1 MKRSFFIFAA
11 ILFIAIQAH
20 AQGLIVRPDF
30 QPADLELRQHRVNAD
45 IQEQVAVVTVEH
57 EFYNPSATTVE
68 GTFLFPLP
76 QNAQVSRFS
85 MNVDGKE
92 IAGELLTADEA
103 RRIYEDIV
111 RKSLDPALLE
121 MADYRT
127 FRARIFPIP
136 PKATRRLTLRYDAT
150 LPIEGKTVTFQY
162 PMQGALSY
170 RGAGAPIRPMPAPQP
185 RERDQAREPE
195 RTRSQ
200 QSAIH
205 VQINTATAVKNIYS
219 PSHRVEVKQEND
231 RRATVAFEANN
242 AIDGRDFLLYYSL
255 DPNEIG
261 ATLLAHRPYT
271 DKSGYFMLLI
281 SPQVNPDTT
290 PAQGKDLVLVLDT
303 SGSMAGEKIQQA
315 KAALRYCLQRLG
327 NRDRFGLVTFSSEAR
342 KFRETLA
349 GLEAR
354 DEALYHV
361 DRLEATGGTNINA
374 ALLAAV
380 DLLRGSRSGNS
391 PASAGQSMIIF
402 LTDGLPS
409 AGVQDEGEIR
419 RNLQSANRDGI
430 RIFSF
435 GVGFDVNTR
444 LLDGLAKTSN
454 AFSDYISPQENI
466 EEKISTFYEK
476 VRYPVMSNLEYSF
489 RGVEA
494 HALSPHR
501 LPDLFKGGQ
510 IILAGRYRDGG
521 RATLVLRG
529 QAGGE
534 RQGDARR
541 EFHYDFTFPRQERE
555 RDFVARLWATR
566 RVGDLLDEIRL
577 QGENV
582 ELKNEVIALAK
593 EFGLVTPYTSYLV
606 QEEERL
612 TLQESRSQQVDDRL
626 MTLSRAG
633 NGGRRESAQPAAA
646 PAAMDAM
653 NQASG
658 AGAVQMSKSIR
669 AMKSAEVAT
678 EADAKS
684 AGLVT
689 IKGST
694 LRQQTDGTW
703 MDIDYK
709 AEVATIKL
717 AFASEAYF
725 TFLRIFPEAREFC
738 KLGNKIIFTFHGKFV
753 QIGEDG
759 EKQMSEEKLRE
770 RFR

>member
-1 MKRSFFIFAA
+1 MRRLFFLVASLCFAA
-11 ILFIAIQAH
+11 INLH
-20 AQGLIVRPDF
+20 AQGIIVRPDF

-92 IAGELLTADEA
+92 MIGELLTADEA

-150 LPIEGKTVTFQY
+150 LPLDGKTVTFQY
-162 PMQGALSY
+162 PMQGSLSH

-195 RTRSQ
+195 RARSQ

-205 VQINTATAVKNIYS
+205 VHLNTATAVKNIYS

-261 ATLLAHRPYT
+261 ATLLAYRPYN

-281 SPQVNPDTT
+281 SPQVNPDAT
-290 PAQGKDLVLVLDT
+290 QVQSKDLVFVLDT

-327 NRDRFGLVTFSSEAR
+327 HRDRFGLVTFSSEAR

-380 DLLRGSRSGNS
+380 DLLRNNQN
-391 PASAGQSMIIF
+391 GQSMIIF

-419 RNLQSANRDGI
+419 RNLQSANRNGI

-444 LLDGLAKTSN
+444 LLDGLAKTSH

-466 EEKISTFYEK
+466 EEKISAFYEK

-494 HALSPHR
+494 HALSPNR

-510 IILAGRYRDGG
+510 IILAGRYREGG
-521 RATLVLRG
+521 RGTLVLRG
-529 QAGGE
+529 LIGTQ

-541 EFHYDFTFPRQERE
+541 EFQYDFAFPRQERE

-577 QGENV
+577 NGENS

-612 TLQESRSQQVDDRL
+612 TFQESPLQQPDHL

-633 NGGRRESAQPAAA
+633 NGGRREAAA
-646 PAAMDAM
+646 PAMDAM

-669 AMKSAEVAT
+669 AMKSAEVAA
-678 EADAKS
+678 EAGAQS
-684 AGLVT
+684 AGLVS
-689 IKGST
+689 IKGIT
-694 LRQQTDGTW
+694 LRQQAGGAW
-703 MDIDYK
+703 VDIDYK
-709 AEVATIKL
+709 TEAATIKL
-717 AFASEAYF
+717 FFASEAYF
-725 TFLRIFPEAREFC
+725 TFLRVFPEAREFC
-738 KLGNKIIFTFHGKFV
+738 KLGSKVIFKFHGKFV

-759 EKQMSEEKLRE
+759 EKQMNEEKLRE

>member
-1 MKRSFFIFAA
+1 MRRTFLIT
-11 ILFIAIQAH
+11 IVLFIAALQVH
-20 AQGLIVRPDF
+20 AQGVIIRPDF

-57 EFYNPSATTVE
+57 EFYNPSSTTVE

-85 MNVDGKE
+85 MHVDGKE
-92 IAGELLTADEA
+92 MAGELLTADEA

-111 RKSLDPALLE
+111 RRSLDPALLE

-136 PKATRRLTLRYDAT
+136 PRATRRLTLRYDAT
-150 LPIEGKTVTFQY
+150 LPIDGKTVTLQY
-162 PMQGALSY
+162 PLQGSLSH
-170 RGAGAPIRPMPAPQP
+170 RGVNAPPPFSMPQSQH
-185 RERDQAREPE
+185 DQRREPE
-195 RTRSQ
+195 QIRSQ
-200 QSAIH
+200 QSTIQI
-205 VQINTATAVKNIYS
+205 QINTTTAVKNIYS
-219 PSHRVEVKQEND
+219 PSHRVEVRQEND
-231 RRATVAFEANN
+231 RRATVTFEANH

-261 ATLLAHRPYT
+261 ATVLTHRPYS

-281 SPQVNPDTT
+281 SPQVNPDATQV
-290 PAQGKDLVLVLDT
+290 QGRDLVFVLDT

-327 NRDRFGLVTFSSEAR
+327 QRDRFGLVTFSSEAR
-342 KFRETLA
+342 KFREALVTSD
-349 GLEAR
+349 AR
-354 DEALYHV
+354 EEALYHV
-361 DRLEATGGTNINA
+361 DRLEATGGTNINE
-374 ALLAAV
+374 ALLAAT
-380 DLLRGSRSGNS
+380 DLLRNSPSSNS

-409 AGVQDEGEIR
+409 TGIQDEGTIR
-419 RNLQSANRDGI
+419 RNIKDANRGGI
-430 RIFSF
+430 RVFSF

-444 LLDGLAKTSN
+444 LLDGLAKESN

-466 EEKISTFYEK
+466 EEKVSTFYEK
-476 VRYPVMSNLEYSF
+476 VRHPVMSNIEYSF

-494 HALSPHR
+494 HALSPNR

-529 QAGGE
+529 QVGSE
-534 RQGDARR
+534 RQ
-541 EFHYDFTFPRQERE
+541 ELQYDFTFPRQERE

-566 RVGDLLDEIRL
+566 RVGDLLDDIRL
-577 QGENV
+577 QGENA

-593 EFGLVTPYTSYLV
+593 EFGLVTPYTSYLA
-606 QEEERL
+606 QEEEHL
-612 TLQESRSQQVDDRL
+612 TWREQRDDRGR
-626 MTLSRAG
+626 MMPPAG
-633 NGGRRESAQPAAA
+633 SGRRMEA
-646 PAAMDAM
+646 PPTVTVPTMDAI

-669 AMKSAEVAT
+669 AMKTAEAVPEAESPNAGFVA
-678 EADAKS
+678 
-684 AGLVT
+684 
-689 IKGST
+689 IKGIT
-694 LRQQTDGTW
+694 LRRQADGAW
-703 MDIDYK
+703 RDIEYK
-709 AEVATIKL
+709 AEAAALKL

-725 TFLRIFPEAREFC
+725 TFLRAFPEAREFC
-738 KLGNKIIFTFHGKFV
+738 KLGNKVIFKFRGQFV
-753 QIGEDG
+753 QIGDGG
-759 EKQMSEEKLRE
+759 EKQMSEVKLRE
-770 RFR
+770 IFR

>member
-1 MKRSFFIFAA
+1 MRRSFCIFAIFLA
-11 ILFIAIQAH
+11 AALRAN
-20 AQGLIVRPDF
+20 AQGIIVRPDF
-30 QPADLELRQHRVNAD
+30 QPVDLELRQHRVNAD
-45 IQEQVAVVTVEH
+45 IQERIAVVTVEH
-57 EFYNPSATTVE
+57 EFYNPSSATVE

-92 IAGELLTADEA
+92 MLGELLTADEA

-136 PKATRRLTLRYDAT
+136 PRATRRLTLRYDAT
-150 LPIEGKTVTFQY
+150 LPSEGKTVTFQY
-162 PMQGALSY
+162 PMQGSFSY
-170 RGAGAPIRPMPAPQP
+170 RGAGAPIPPPLP
-185 RERDQAREPE
+185 PLPPERDQRREPD
-195 RTRSQ
+195 RVRSQ
-200 QSAIH
+200 QSAIR

-219 PSHRVEVKQEND
+219 PSHRVEVQQQSD
-231 RRATVAFEANN
+231 RRANVEYEANN

-261 ATLLAHRPYT
+261 ATLLTHRPYM

-281 SPQVNPDTT
+281 SPQVNPEAT
-290 PAQGKDLVLVLDT
+290 PAQGKDLVFVLDV

-315 KAALRYCLQRLG
+315 KAALRYCLQRIG

-349 GLEAR
+349 GIEAR
-354 DEALYHV
+354 EEALYYV
-361 DRLEATGGTNINA
+361 DRLEATGGTNINE

-380 DLLRGSRSGNS
+380 ELLRN
-391 PASAGQSMIIF
+391 GQNDHSMIVF

-409 AGVQDEGEIR
+409 TGVQDEGEIR
-419 RNLQSANRDGI
+419 RNVKNANRNGI
-430 RIFSF
+430 RVFSF

-444 LLDGLAKTSN
+444 LLDGLAKENN

-466 EEKISTFYEK
+466 EERVSTFYEK
-476 VRYPVMSNLEYSF
+476 VRYPVMSNIEYSF
-489 RGVEA
+489 RGVET
-494 HALSPHR
+494 HVLSPQR

-510 IILAGRYRDGG
+510 IILAGRYREGG
-521 RATLVLRG
+521 SATLVLRG
-529 QAGGE
+529 QVGSE
-534 RQGDARR
+534 RQALQ
-541 EFHYDFTFPRQERE
+541 YDFSFPRQERE

-577 QGENV
+577 QGENS

-606 QEEERL
+606 KEEETL
-612 TLQESRSQQVDDRL
+612 TL
-626 MTLSRAG
+626 
-633 NGGRRESAQPAAA
+633 RESSPLRNMPQPAAM
-646 PAAMDAM
+646 PAMDAM

-658 AGAVQMSKSIR
+658 AGAVQMSKSIH
-669 AMKSAEVAT
+669 AMKSAEVVIAA
-678 EADAKS
+678 ESKKV
-684 AGLVT
+684 GLVAVNGT
-689 IKGST
+689 TMCQQADGSWRDT
-694 LRQQTDGTW
+694 EYKTGT
-703 MDIDYK
+703 
-709 AEVATIKL
+709 ATIKL

-725 TFLRIFPEAREFC
+725 NFLRVFPEAREFY
-738 KLGNKIIFTFHGKFV
+738 KFGNKIIFKWRGQFV
-753 QIGEDG
+753 QIGDDG
-759 EKQMSEEKLRE
+759 EKQMSEVKLRE
-770 RFR
+770 MFR